1 MTTAKSV
8 KRKTKSERT
17 TEAQIAIESEM
28 LKQIEDTQQ
37 DTQQDTN
44 KCSEY
49 DIETDD
55 TVLYTYTRHLRRL

>member
-1 MTTAKSV
+1 MTTTKTA
-8 KRKTKSERT
+8 KRKSKSERSI
-17 TEAQIAIESEM
+17 EAQNELINEEV

-37 DTQQDTN
+37 DTS

>member
-1 MTTAKSV
+1 MTTKTV

-28 LKQIEDTQQ
+28 LKQIEDTPQ
-37 DTQQDTN
+37 DTT

-55 TVLYTYTRHLRRL
+55 KVLYTYTRHLRKL

>member
-1 MTTAKSV
+1 MTATKTV

-17 TEAQIAIESEM
+17 TEAQIELETEI
-28 LKQIEDTQQ
+28 LKQIE

-49 DIETDD
+49 DIETEDA
-55 TVLYTYTRHLRRL
+55 VLYTYTRHLRKL

>member
-1 MTTAKSV
+1 MTIKNV

-37 DTQQDTN
+37 DTN
-44 KCSEY
+44 KCPEY
-49 DIETDD
+49 DIETEDK
-55 TVLYTYTRHLRRL
+55 VFYTYTRRLRKL

>member
-1 MTTAKSV
+1 MTAKTTV

-37 DTQQDTN
+37 DTS

-49 DIETDD
+49 DIETEDK
-55 TVLYTYTRHLRRL
+55 VLYTYTRHLRKL

>member
-1 MTTAKSV
+1 MTTKTAV

-17 TEAQIAIESEM
+17 TEAQIALETEI
-28 LKQIEDTQQ
+28 LKQIE

-55 TVLYTYTRHLRRL
+55 KVLYTYTRHLRKL